1 MIKIIHFADFHLGV
15 DTHGP
20 QDPETKL
27 NGRVLD
33 FLDSL
38 DALVDYA
45 IDNEADLVLF
55 AGDAFHKH
63 SPDPTLFRE
72 FGDRIVRLAEHCPI
86 VLLVGNHDMPGMLE
100 KASAIDVFSTLRVPN
115 VYVGYDYRIHDID
128 TKHGSIQIA
137 TVPYPLRNQFLNMAE
152 KKDPNS
158 KGILQRKFSKMITTL
173 AGEINDE
180 SPAIL
185 LGHFTVNS
193 AVYGSETGMS
203 AGDDAEVMVETLVNE
218 AWDYV
223 ALGHLHLHQDLGTK
237 DFPIVYAGSLD
248 KVDFSEENDP
258 KGFIWIEIDEK
269 GTRWEQIGIDSRPF
283 VTLEMDVSG
292 EENHTKTI
300 ISKIKKHDLKDAVV
314 RILIETEEGST
325 ETINRKRIYEV
336 LDNAGVNYVY
346 NVIIKEKPSTRSR
359 LDEGVDLTAMSH
371 PQMLK
376 TYFQTIGTP
385 KNEIKELM
393 SLAKDIMEEV
403 NADQSL

>member
-1 MIKIIHFADFHLGV
+1 
-15 DTHGP
+15 
-20 QDPETKL
+20 
-27 NGRVLD
+27 
-33 FLDSL
+33 
-38 DALVDYA
+38 
-45 IDNEADLVLF
+45 
-55 AGDAFHKH
+55 
-63 SPDPTLFRE
+63 
-72 FGDRIVRLAEHCPI
+72 
-86 VLLVGNHDMPGMLE
+86 
-100 KASAIDVFSTLRVPN
+100 
-115 VYVGYDYRIHDID
+115 
-128 TKHGSIQIA
+128 
-137 TVPYPLRNQFLNMAE
+137 
-152 KKDPNS
+152 
-158 KGILQRKFSKMITTL
+158 MITTL
-173 AGEINDE
+173 AGEINDGL
-180 SPAIL
+180 PAIL
-185 LGHFTVNS
+185 LGHFTVSS
-193 AVYGSETGMS
+193 AIYGSETGMS

-223 ALGHLHLHQDLGTK
+223 ALGHLHLHQDMGTK

-258 KGFIWIEIDEK
+258 KGFIWIEIDEN

-314 RILIETEEGST
+314 RVLIETEEGST

-359 LDEGVDLTAMSH
+359 LDESVDLTAMSH

-385 KNEIKELM
+385 KSEIKELM